1 MANKIVI
8 QVEGGLIQN
17 IFATNPDIEVIIQDF
32 DVEGSTDYFTWDDGT
47 ENGTEFLAWET
58 SVSIDETIFD
68 DVKSYIDKAE

>member
-47 ENGTEFLAWET
+47 EFLAWET
-58 SVSIDETIFD
+58 SPAIDETIFD